1 MNENE
6 LSIPQ
11 LDSDLLRIFIA
22 VARHGSVT
30 RAADAVHR
38 TQSAVSVQIKR
49 LEELLETRLFERQA
63 RGVALTGAGE
73 ALLGSAHEI
82 VDQLDRTAASFVG
95 NRMSG
100 GVRVGIP
107 DEYGSNIL
115 PDVLAAFAARNP
127 GVEVSVQCGFSVRFP
142 DLVDKGELDL
152 AIYSS
157 DRPSGKDEVL
167 CEEQT
172 VWAARAGFRAPP
184 GEPIPLALFDRSCW
198 WRDVAAEAL
207 RSAGLECRIVYSSES
222 VAGVKAAIAAG
233 LAVGVLAETSLEPSF
248 RVLGRDDGFPPL
260 PKSHLVL
267 MGDGKLKPPAV
278 RAMADAIRGGFRR
291 SAS

>member
-1 MNENE
+1 MSQNE
-6 LSIPQ
+6 LSTPQ

-30 RAADAVHR
+30 RAAGTLHR

-49 LEELLETRLFERQA
+49 LEGLLETRLFERQA

-95 NRMSG
+95 HRMSG

-107 DEYGSNIL
+107 DEYGSDVL
-115 PDVLAAFAARNP
+115 PGVLAAFAARNP
-127 GVEVSVQCGFSVRFP
+127 DVEVSVQCGFSVGFP
-142 DLVDKGELDL
+142 DLVGRGDLDL
-152 AIYSS
+152 AIFAS
-157 DRPSGKDEVL
+157 DRPSRDGEML

-172 VWAARAGFRAPP
+172 VWVARAGFRVPAD
-184 GEPIPLALFDRSCW
+184 EPLPLALFDRSCW
-198 WRDVAAEAL
+198 WRDIATEAL
-207 RSAGLECRIVYSSES
+207 RSAGCDYRIIYSSES

-233 LAVGVLAETSLEPSF
+233 LAVGVLARTSLEPSF
-248 RVLGRDDGFPPL
+248 RALGRDDGLPPL

-267 MGDGKLKPPAV
+267 LGDDRRKSPAV
-278 RAMADAIRGGFRR
+278 RAMAEAIRGGFVRT
-291 SAS
+291 AT